1 MRTCYMVNTPH
12 CHPSCRL
19 KSGFSCHRHFQVD
32 GFTCIG
38 NWYKICLSLPTIF
51 ICVWQ
56 NILGKLISCFV
67 PIEDMRAERNMLL
80 RDAYPE
86 LKQFCSDLDLDF
98 KLVDM
103 RWGVTDIATN
113 DHETERLCLTEVANC
128 RRLSLGTNFVVS
140 KNFSPIFMWWILIYW
155 LTS

>member
-1 MRTCYMVNTPH
+1 MNLPVLVIDITFVFHCQQYSFVFGRIYLVN
-12 CHPSCRL
+12 R
-19 KSGFSCHRHFQVD
+19 
-32 GFTCIG
+32 
-38 NWYKICLSLPTIF
+38 
-51 ICVWQ
+51 
-56 NILGKLISCFV
+56 ISCFV

-140 KNFSPIFMWWILIYW
+140 KKINSIFMCGC
-155 LTS
+155 

>member
-1 MRTCYMVNTPH
+1 
-12 CHPSCRL
+12 
-19 KSGFSCHRHFQVD
+19 
-32 GFTCIG
+32 
-38 NWYKICLSLPTIF
+38 
-51 ICVWQ
+51 
-56 NILGKLISCFV
+56 
-67 PIEDMRAERNMLL
+67 MRAERNMLL

-86 LKQFCSDLDLDF
+86 LKQFCSDLDLEF

-140 KNFSPIFMWWILIYW
+140 KKIDSIFMCEY
-155 LTS
+155 

>member
-1 MRTCYMVNTPH
+1 MNLPVLVIDITFVFH
-12 CHPSCRL
+12 CQQYSVVFDR
-19 KSGFSCHRHFQVD
+19 
-32 GFTCIG
+32 I
-38 NWYKICLSLPTIF
+38 Y
-51 ICVWQ
+51 
-56 NILGKLISCFV
+56 FV

-140 KNFSPIFMWWILIYW
+140 KKINSIFMWWILIYL